1 MVLHNASLL
10 VSASLLALASPGLAQ
25 TADPAPTGAEAMAA
39 PAADAAPNSDA
50 ATQSG
55 IADIVV
61 TARRRAESLQNVPL
75 SVTGISAATIEQRD
89 ITSVDRLNGLAPAV
103 FITPAAGPTTSGV
116 VFNIRGVG
124 GSDATGV
131 SDYPVATYVDGV
143 LVSRPNAL
151 SFDLVELE
159 RIEVLRGPQGTLFG
173 RNTVGGAV
181 NIFTKKPNETF
192 GIEEKLTYGTFNQLR
207 TRTTLDTGVL
217 GTSGISAKF
226 AYSHEQRDGYI
237 KNSIKT
243 NSADPGAR
251 NADSVFA
258 AVHVDAAPGFTIDL
272 KGDYTN
278 THNAPIY
285 QQLAGMNPNQLAY
298 FSQSASLGGAPLVV
312 TDKFLKNVAIADQPR
327 GRGEIWGGALTMSYD
342 LSDAVSLK
350 SITGYRRFSED
361 QAVNNAAQGALLG
374 RLLNGTVARVYLFDY
389 PDEVL
394 ARDRQFTQ
402 EFQLTGS
409 VSDFNYVLGLFYFD
423 QSYDSFTIQR
433 LTAVVPLA
441 GGVLRGSN
449 VVTVRDYTQK
459 AKSYAAFGQ
468 VSYEPSF
475 VPGLELTGGLRYT
488 KDKKSLAQAN
498 FSNGVAQT
506 PGVGRND
513 WSDVNW
519 LGSAN
524 YRVSPQLLLYTRISS
539 AYRAGGFDAG
549 GAGVPNSYDP
559 ETAVAY
565 EAGFKADLF
574 DRRLRFNASVYRTD
588 YKDLQISQFVGGTN
602 GGRTQTVNAGR
613 ATFSGFELEATAQ
626 LTDRFTL
633 NGAVGYVHPKYKEY
647 LFVNPANN
655 QIIDVADEVHLAH
668 VPKTTWNAGA
678 GWDAAEF
685 GEAKLNLRVDYAYQ
699 SGTYLFPLDR
709 VNPFNELIRRNAWHT
724 LGARATLSEIAIGDD
739 LKLTLQV
746 FGDNLLDEKQRV
758 SGVDFGALGFST
770 IAWGPDRR
778 FGVTA
783 TVRY

>member
-1 MVLHNASLL
+1 MVLHKVSLL
-10 VSASLLALASPGLAQ
+10 FSASLLASASPGLAR
-25 TADPAPTGAEAMAA
+25 TAETPPTPSGATPMTAA
-39 PAADAAPNSDA
+39 EAAPNSETA
-50 ATQSG
+50 SQTG
-55 IADIVV
+55 IGDIIV

-75 SVTGISAATIEQRD
+75 SVTGISAAAIEQRD

-103 FITPAAGPTTSGV
+103 FITQAAGPTTSGV

-124 GSDATGV
+124 GSDSTGV

-151 SFDLVELE
+151 LFDLVELE

-181 NIFTKKPNETF
+181 NIFTKRPSETF
-192 GIEEKLTYGTFNQLR
+192 GIEQKLTYGTFNLFK
-207 TRTTLDTGVL
+207 TRTTLDTGVI
-217 GTSGISAKF
+217 GQTGISAKI

-251 NADSVFA
+251 NGDSVFA
-258 AVHVDAAPGFTIDL
+258 AVHVDAAPGLTIDL

-285 QQLAGMNPNQLAY
+285 QQLAGMNPTQRAY
-298 FSQSASLGGAPLVV
+298 FSQSESLGGAPLVIS
-312 TDKFLKNVAIADQPR
+312 DRYLKRVAIADQPR
-327 GRGEIWGGALTMSYD
+327 GRADIYGGALTVAYEV
-342 LSDAVSLK
+342 SDALSLK
-350 SITGYRRFSED
+350 SITGYRRYSED

-389 PDEVL
+389 PDDVKS
-394 ARDRQFTQ
+394 RDRQFTQ
-402 EFQLTGS
+402 EFQATGKI
-409 VSDFNYVLGLFYFD
+409 SDFSYVVGLFYFD
-423 QSYDSFTIQR
+423 QTYDSFTIQR
-433 LTAVVPLA
+433 LTAVVPLP

-449 VVTVRDYTQK
+449 VVSVRDYTQT

-468 VSYEPSF
+468 ISYEPSF
-475 VPGLELTGGLRYT
+475 LPGLELTGGLRYT
-488 KDKKSLAQAN
+488 KDKKSLSQAN
-498 FSNGVAQT
+498 STNGVALA
-506 PGVGRND
+506 PGIGRNE

-524 YRVSPQLLLYTRISS
+524 YRLSPELLLYVRVSS

-549 GAGVPNSYDP
+549 GGGVPNSYDP

-574 DRRLRFNASVYRTD
+574 DRQLRLNGSVYRSD
-588 YKDLQISQFVGGTN
+588 YKDLQIAQFVGGTG

-626 LTDRFTL
+626 LTERFTL

-647 LFVNPANN
+647 LFVNPVNN
-655 QIIDVADEVHLAH
+655 QIINVADEVRLAH

-678 GWDAAEF
+678 GWDAADF
-685 GEAKLNLRVDYAYQ
+685 GDAKLNLRVDYAYQ
-699 SGTYLFPLDR
+699 SGTYQFPLDR
-709 VNPFNELIRRNAWHT
+709 VNPFNELIRQNAWHT
-724 LGARATLSEIAIGDD
+724 LGARITLSDVAIADSV
-739 LKLTLQV
+739 KMTLQV
-746 FGDNLLDEKQRV
+746 FGENLLDQKQRT
-758 SGVDFGALGFST
+758 SAVDFGALGFST
-770 IAWGPDRR
+770 ITWGPDRR
-778 FGVTA
+778 LGVTA